1 MNMRLFSVALVFLAT
16 SSAAQVSNVEGLTPL
31 EGVVIPKVN
40 QPQAVKP
47 GAVFK
52 DCDECPE
59 MVVIPAGSFMMGSPN
74 DADDPFSNSK
84 PVKIAEEFDKPQHRV
99 NIQSFSIGKYEV
111 TQEQWF
117 AVMGNNPSYNK
128 GRRLPVESVSWDD
141 AQVFV
146 QKLSQKTG
154 KKYRLP
160 SEAEWEY
167 AARAGST
174 TTYPWGNS
182 DSESH
187 VYAWFS
193 AIAHATNPVGIK
205 KPNQFGLYDMI
216 GNAWEWA
223 QDCWNGN
230 YSGAPTDGSAW
241 IRGDCSG
248 RVLRGGS
255 WDVSPQRLRAAGR
268 SGYPTASR
276 DYGGGFRV
284 AMSIETS
291 VDRAIRL
298 EDEAKHKE
306 EIAKRKEE
314 EAKRKEEEAKRKEEE
329 AKRKE
334 EEAKR
339 LLEEK
344 KEKEQRRQEQVKR
357 LRGLQEASTGPTDKA
372 SAAKA
377 SAPSGT
383 YLGRLRAKVRPNITF
398 SQSQLQ
404 SVSGNPEAEVEVTC
418 SRSGQMTSKKLI
430 RSSGNSAW
438 DEAVMNA
445 IEKTGTLPLDENGN
459 VPPKITF
466 GFRPRD

>member
-1 MNMRLFSVALVFLAT
+1 MYSIALHAEVVQGLGEYTDTAQRLHRL
-16 SSAAQVSNVEGLTPL
+16 
-31 EGVVIPKVN
+31 
-40 QPQAVKP
+40 
-47 GAVFK
+47 
-52 DCDECPE
+52 
-59 MVVIPAGSFMMGSPN
+59 
-74 DADDPFSNSK
+74 K
-84 PVKIAEEFDKPQHRV
+84 PVEIGEDNEKPQHRV
-99 NIQSFSIGKYEV
+99 NVQSFAIGKYEI

-117 AVMGNNPSYNK
+117 AVMGNNPSKNK
-128 GRRLPVESVSWDD
+128 GRTLPVENVSWDD
-141 AQVFV
+141 AQLFV

-167 AARAGST
+167 AAREGST
-174 TTYPWGNS
+174 TKYPWGSS
-182 DSESH
+182 DAELH

-216 GNAWEWA
+216 GNAWEWT

-255 WDVSPQRLRAAGR
+255 WDVSPQRLHTAGR

-291 VDRAIRL
+291 VDRAMRL
-298 EDEAKHKE
+298 EE
-306 EIAKRKEE
+306 ETKRKEE
-314 EAKRKEEEAKRKEEE
+314 EAKRKEEET
-329 AKRKE
+329 
-334 EEAKR
+334 KR

-344 KEKEQRRQEQVKR
+344 KQTEQRRQEQVKR

-398 SQSQLQ
+398 SESQLQ
-404 SVSGNPEAEVEVTC
+404 TVKGNPEAEVEVTC
-418 SRSGQMTSKKLI
+418 SRSGQMISKKLI

-445 IEKTGTLPLDENGN
+445 IDKTGTLPLDENGN